1 MCIDIYVPAATLKHM
16 SQEKNMTL
24 EELARMIAGG
34 FDAVS
39 ERFNRMDERFEQVD
53 ERFNRVDERFNRVD
67 ERFDRVELHISSLG
81 SDWRER
87 FDALEMRVRKLEQG
101 SSRK

>member
-53 ERFNRVDERFNRVD
+53 ERFNRVDERF
-67 ERFDRVELHISSLG
+67 DRVELHISSLG
-81 SDWRER
+81 SDRRER

>member
-53 ERFNRVDERFNRVD
+53 ERFNRVDERF
-67 ERFDRVELHISSLG
+67 DRVELHISSLG